1 MTWRLRP
8 PFFIQERSPMAITPH
23 EDALSKA
30 KILLM
35 TKPNSVFFTTLCFSL
50 HHKFDAEV
58 PTACTDG
65 KYVTYN
71 PDFFMSL
78 SPEERVFLLL
88 HETMHC
94 AYLHMMRLGEFNPR
108 KWNKATDHVINL
120 QLIERGFKMPEG
132 GLADPQYSGM
142 SAEEVYKL
150 LPEDNT
156 KPMMEDLL
164 PGNDPVQQEE
174 TKGNMQDALVRA
186 ALQSK
191 MAEDRPGTIPGE
203 IEIFLDRLLN
213 PKLPARKILHKYL
226 NAYTKNDYTF
236 RKPNRRFFPQ
246 HYLPTLYSESLG
258 DIAIAVDTS
267 GSVTDEEFQQFIS
280 ETAGILRMMKPTKI
294 SFIQFDTAIKSVN
307 EVRSVKDLMDIHF
320 TGRGGTVITEV
331 IDWVNQNKPQ
341 VTLVFTDGEFRFR
354 GENTRNDVIWLIHN
368 NTRFSSP
375 FGKVIH
381 YELKA

>member
-50 HHKFDAEV
+50 RHRFSDEV
-58 PTACTDG
+58 PTASTDG
-65 KYVTYN
+65 VEVTYS
-71 PDFFMSL
+71 PEFFMSL

-94 AYLHMMRLGEFNPR
+94 AYLHMLRLGEMNPR
-108 KWNKATDHVINL
+108 KWNIAADHVINL
-120 QLIERGFKMPEG
+120 QLIERGYKMPEG
-132 GLADPQYSGM
+132 GLADPRYTGL

-150 LPEDNT
+150 LPDD
-156 KPMMEDLL
+156 PPPPPMEDLKE
-164 PGNDPVQQEE
+164 PTEPPEQ

-226 NAYTKNDYTF
+226 NAYTKNDYSF

-246 HYLPTLYSESLG
+246 HYLPTLYSENLG

-307 EVRSVKDLMDIHF
+307 EVRSVKDLMDIQF

-331 IDWVNQNKPQ
+331 IDWINQNKPQ

>member
-1 MTWRLRP
+1 
-8 PFFIQERSPMAITPH
+8 MAITPH
-23 EDALSKA
+23 EEALSKA

-50 HHKFDAEV
+50 HHKFDTGV

-71 PDFFMSL
+71 PDFFMGL

-94 AYLHMMRLGEFNPR
+94 AYLHMMRLGEFNHT

-132 GLADPQYSGM
+132 GLADLRYTGM
-142 SAEEVYKL
+142 SAEEVYKI

-174 TKGNMQDALVRA
+174 TKGQIQDALVRA

-191 MAEDRPGTIPGE
+191 MAEDKPGTIPGE
-203 IEIFLDRLLN
+203 IQIFLDRLLN
-213 PKLPARKILHKYL
+213 PKLPAKRILQKYL
-226 NAYTKNDYTF
+226 NAYSKNDYTF
-236 RKPNRRFFPQ
+236 KKPNRRFLPD
-246 HYLPTLYSESLG
+246 HYMPTLHSESLG

-267 GSVTDEEFQQFIS
+267 GSVTDEEFNQFVS

-294 SFIQFDTAIKSVN
+294 SFIQFDTEIKSVN
-307 EVRSVKDLMDIHF
+307 EVRSIKDLMDIKF
-320 TGRGGTVITEV
+320 TGRGGTVVTEV
-331 IDWVNQNKPQ
+331 IEWVNKNKPQ
-341 VTLVFTDGEFRFR
+341 VTLIFTDGHFRFR
-354 GENTRNDVIWLIHN
+354 NETTKNDVIWLIHN
-368 NTRFSSP
+368 NPNFKTP

-381 YELKA
+381 YGLHI

>member
-8 PFFIQERSPMAITPH
+8 PFLFQERSPMTIPPH
-23 EDALSKA
+23 EEALSKA

-65 KYVTYN
+65 KYITYG
-71 PDFFMSL
+71 PDFFMRL

-108 KWNKATDHVINL
+108 KWNIATDHVINL

-132 GLADPQYSGM
+132 GLADPRYTGM

-164 PGNDPVQQEE
+164 PGNDPALQEE
-174 TKGNMQDALVRA
+174 TKTQIQDALVRA

-191 MAEDRPGTIPGE
+191 MADDNPGTIPGE
-203 IEIFLDRLLN
+203 IQIFLDRLLN
-213 PKLPARKILHKYL
+213 PKLPAKNILQKYL

-236 RKPNRRFFPQ
+236 KKPNRRFLPD
-246 HYLPTLYSESLG
+246 HYMPTLHSESLG

-267 GSVTDEEFQQFIS
+267 GSVTDEEFNQFVS

-294 SFIQFDTAIKSVN
+294 SFIQFDTEIKSVN
-307 EVRSVKDLMDIHF
+307 EIRSINDLMNIQF
-320 TGRGGTVITEV
+320 TGRGGTVVTEV
-331 IDWVNQNKPQ
+331 IDWVNKNKPQ
-341 VTLVFTDGEFRFR
+341 VILIFTDGHFRFR
-354 GENTRNDVIWLIHN
+354 NETTKNDVIWLIHN
-368 NTRFSSP
+368 NIRFSSP

-381 YELKA
+381 YALRA